1 MICNRG
7 FTLIE
12 LLIVVAIIGIL
23 AAIAVPNFMN
33 ARVKS
38 QVARAQADLNAL
50 NTALSMYRLD
60 QNGIPPRRAGGGAI
74 ILISPV
80 HLSVMAPLTTPI
92 NYIGSA
98 TDSPFSKSHGY
109 YYHNFDY
116 FKIHGGEYPT
126 FWFNSPDNAEK
137 VAWMLFTLGPD
148 AKTYPYEE
156 IQQGDV
162 LMMWY
167 DYNPSNGV
175 VSPGVIQRHG
185 L

>member
-1 MICNRG
+1 MRCNRG

-38 QVARAQADLNAL
+38 QVARAQADLNSF

-60 QNGIPPRRAGGGAI
+60 QNGIPPRAAGTGVI
-74 ILISPV
+74 TLIAPV
-80 HLSVMAPLTTPI
+80 HLSVMAPLTTPV
-92 NYIGSA
+92 NYISSG
-98 TDSPFSKSHGY
+98 TDSPFSKAHGY

-116 FKIHGGEYPT
+116 FLVHSGEYPT
-126 FWFNSPDNAEK
+126 FWFNTKENAEK
-137 VAWMLFTLGPD
+137 TAWMIFTLGPD
-148 AKTYPYEE
+148 AKTFPYEE

-175 VSPGVIQRHG
+175 VSCGVIQRHG